1 MFDRIFALLRK
12 EFLQVLRDPRM
23 KTVIFISP
31 LIQILIFG
39 YAATMD
45 ITNVPTAVYDL
56 DNTNESREVIRQF
69 SYSKYFDIKYYLR
82 DDKDVVDLINESKV
96 LGVLKFNRGFGR
108 HIVGNRSEPLQLIVD
123 GTDSNASQ
131 IVLGYAG
138 QIVSTFNYNALRER
152 AHIYLKRQDA
162 CPQIE
167 LRDRSWFNPN
177 LISRNYFLPGVI
189 ASIVSIMSI
198 LLSAMAVVREKEI
211 GTMEQLMVSPIRPI
225 ELVIGKITP
234 FMVIAFVQVAMI
246 TLIAYFW
253 FKVPMNG
260 SIMFLIF
267 STMVYLLTTLGAGIY
282 ISTLSSTQQE
292 AMMSVFLVYF
302 PMFLLSGFAYPIRN
316 MPQIIQYITYINPM
330 RYYLTIIR
338 GIFLK
343 GIGIDMLWDELLF
356 LAIIGFIVITLSVM
370 RFRKHLV

>member
-56 DNTNESREVIRQF
+56 DNTNVSREVIRQF

-82 DDKDVVDLINESKV
+82 DDKDMVDLINESKV

-108 HIVGNRSEPLQLIVD
+108 HIVGNRTEPLQLIVD

-138 QIVSTFNYNALRER
+138 QIVSTFNYNALRKR
-152 AHIYLKRQDA
+152 AHIYLKRQDV

-225 ELVIGKITP
+225 ELVVGKITP
-234 FMVIAFVQVAMI
+234 FMVIAFVQVTMI

-260 SIMFLIF
+260 NIMFLIF
-267 STMVYLLTTLGAGIY
+267 STMIYLLTTLGAGIY

-330 RYYLTIIR
+330 RYYLAIIR

-343 GIGIDMLWDELLF
+343 GIGIAVLWDELLL
-356 LAIIGFIVITLSVM
+356 LAIIGLVVISLSIM
-370 RFRKHLV
+370 RFRRHLV